1 MQTREILPKPVYYI
15 ESDKDRTVLI
25 VVRVRLEYKEFDGER
40 IVRVTWYDMIKERAM
55 TAVEIKRDGD
65 LFAFRRSEQEGGG
78 EYYFTP
84 MDLEIYDNKVKDKLL
99 SGREFDSNEAV
110 VRGFLEAI
118 RDGLERGE

>member
-25 VVRVRLEYKEFDGER
+25 GVRVRLEYKEFDGER
-40 IVRVTWYDMIKERAM
+40 ILRVTWYDMIKERAM

-65 LFAFRRSEQEGGG
+65 LFAFRRSEREGGG

-110 VRGFLEAI
+110 VRGFLEAV